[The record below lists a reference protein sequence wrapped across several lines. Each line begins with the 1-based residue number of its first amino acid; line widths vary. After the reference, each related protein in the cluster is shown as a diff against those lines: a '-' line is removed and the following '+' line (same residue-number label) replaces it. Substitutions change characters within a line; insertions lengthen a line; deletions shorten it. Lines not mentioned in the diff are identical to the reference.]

1 MHAAYEVLHT
11 ISLLVGLAASAVL
24 VYGLLRELAV
34 FVGTELQSFRGI
46 DVSSARREL
55 RHGLGYYLLLS
66 LQFLIAADIIETMI
80 EPSLEE
86 LAILGGIIVIRTAIS
101 FSLTWELKH

>member
-11 ISLLVGLAASAVL
+11 VSLLVGLAASAVL
-24 VYGLLRELAV
+24 VYGMLRELVV
-34 FVGTELQSFRGI
+34 FVGTEFKSFRGE
-46 DVSSARREL
+46 DVASARREL
-55 RHGLGYYLLLS
+55 RHSLGYYLLLG

>member
-1 MHAAYEVLHT
+1 MA
-11 ISLLVGLAASAVL
+11 
-24 VYGLLRELAV
+24 
-34 FVGTELQSFRGI
+34 
-46 DVSSARREL
+46 SARREL
-55 RHGLGYYLLLS
+55 RHGIGSYLLLS

-86 LAILGGIIVIRTAIS
+86 LATLGGIIVIRTAIS